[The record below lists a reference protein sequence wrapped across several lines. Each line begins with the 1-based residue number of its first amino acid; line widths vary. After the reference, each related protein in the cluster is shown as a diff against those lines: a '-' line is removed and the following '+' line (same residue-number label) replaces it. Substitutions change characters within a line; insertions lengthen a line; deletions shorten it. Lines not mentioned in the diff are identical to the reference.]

1 MKDAQL
7 GALDTVRCAN
17 FLNNDL
23 PDGCADLI
31 VADPPYFEVKGDF
44 DFQWPTFDAYLSD
57 VERWA
62 AECARL
68 LAPTGNLIWWG
79 SAARI
84 AYSQIILDR
93 HFRLLAN
100 CAWYKKEGFHQK
112 QSAETYRTF
121 RSSTERFLH
130 YESPDAPSESFSS
143 PNAKNFYAPFESVRA
158 WLHREVQALG
168 GVSCVGTALHISG
181 CAVGHWIGH
190 SQWTFPNASRVAQL
204 LKLYPPV
211 YRKEK
216 AAEFE
221 RKRGEYEAIKREYFE
236 KVRENY
242 DSHRR
247 PFFGELY
254 AFRDIITASQE
265 THITKLY
272 DFPTKKPPTLTQQLI
287 ETCSRPG
294 ALVVVPFAGS
304 GTECEAAKVSGRRF
318 IGFDTDPRA
327 AAMAQAR
334 ADAANH
340 EPTLPL

>member
-44 DFQWPTFDAYLSD
+44 DFVWPTFDAYLSD

-79 SAARI
+79 SAQRI

-93 HFRLLAN
+93 YFHLLAN
-100 CAWYKKEGFHQK
+100 CAWHKKNGVHQK
-112 QSAETYRTF
+112 QAPQRMHTF
-121 RSSTERFLH
+121 LSCTERFLH
-130 YESPDAPSESFSS
+130 YEKKDAPLDCAR
-143 PNAKNFYAPFESVRA
+143 AKNAVDFYEPFEPLRL
-158 WLHREVQALG
+158 WLKQEVQALG
-168 GVSCVGTALHISG
+168 GEACVASALHIG
-181 CAVGHWIGH
+181 VRAVCHWTCR
-190 SQWTFPNASRVAQL
+190 SQWRFPPPRRVQQL
-204 LKLYPPV
+204 LQLYPPSQ
-211 YRKEK
+211 RKDK
-216 AAEFE
+216 AAEFS
-221 RKRGEYEAIKREYFE
+221 RKSEDFE
-236 KVRENY
+236 SKL
-242 DSHRR
+242 R

-254 AFRDIITASQE
+254 NFRDIITATQE
-265 THITKLY
+265 THITRYY
-272 DFPTKKPPTLTQQLI
+272 DFPTKKPPTLTRQLI

-304 GTECEAAKVSGRRF
+304 GTECEAAKVSGRHF

-334 ADAANH
+334 ADAAYH

>member
-100 CAWYKKEGFHQK
+100 CAWYKKDGIHNRK
-112 QSAETYRTF
+112 THGAPPSF
-121 RSSTERFLH
+121 RNSSERFLH
-130 YESPDAPSESFSS
+130 YEKKESPLDRTR
-143 PNAKNFYAPFESVRA
+143 AKNAVDFYEPFESLRL
-158 WLHREVQALG
+158 WLCREIDSLG
-168 GVSCVGTALHISG
+168 GVQCVAAALHISDR
-181 CAVGHWIGH
+181 AVCHWTCR
-190 SQWTFPNASRVAQL
+190 SQWTFPPPRREQQL
-204 LKLYPPV
+204 LQLYPPLQ
-211 YRKEK
+211 RKDK
-216 AAEFE
+216 AGEFSRKREEFE
-221 RKRGEYEAIKREYFE
+221 SKLRYF
-236 KVRENY
+236 NW
-242 DSHRR
+242 
-247 PFFGELY
+247 ELY
-254 AFRDIITASQE
+254 NFRDIVTASQE
-265 THITKLY
+265 ASITKAY
-272 DFPTKKPPTLTQQLI
+272 DFPTKKPPTLTRQLI

-304 GTECEAAKVSGRRF
+304 GTECEAAKISGRHF
-318 IGFDTDPRA
+318 IAFDTDPRA

>member
-100 CAWYKKEGFHQK
+100 CAWYKKNGTHNRK
-112 QSAETYRTF
+112 PHGSILTF
-121 RSSTERFLH
+121 RSSSERFLH
-130 YESPDAPSESFSS
+130 YEKKEAPQDRAR
-143 PNAKNFYAPFESVRA
+143 AKNAVNFYEPFEPIRI
-158 WLHREVQALG
+158 WLKQEVQALG
-168 GVSCVGTALHISG
+168 GEAFVAAALHISDR
-181 CAVGHWIGH
+181 AVCHWTCRC
-190 SQWTFPNASRVAQL
+190 QWTFPPPRRVQQL
-204 LKLYPPV
+204 LQLYPPLQ
-211 YRKEK
+211 RKDK
-216 AAEFE
+216 AAEFS
-221 RKRGEYEAIKREYFE
+221 RKRADFE
-236 KVRENY
+236 SKL
-242 DSHRR
+242 R

-254 AFRDIITASQE
+254 NFRDIITATQE
-265 THITKLY
+265 THITKAY
-272 DFPTKKPPTLTQQLI
+272 DFPTKKPPTLTRQLI

-318 IGFDTDPRA
+318 IAFDTDPRA

>member
-44 DFQWPTFDAYLSD
+44 DFVWPTFDAYLSD

-68 LAPTGNLIWWG
+68 LAPSGNLIWWG
-79 SAARI
+79 SSARI

-100 CAWYKKEGFHQK
+100 CAWYKKNGIHNRK
-112 QSAETYRTF
+112 PHGAPPTF
-121 RSSTERFLH
+121 RNSSERFLH
-130 YESPDAPSESFSS
+130 YEKKESPQDRTR
-143 PNAKNFYAPFESVRA
+143 AKNAVDFYEPFEPIRL
-158 WLHREVQALG
+158 WLKQEVQALG
-168 GVSCVGTALHISG
+168 GEVCVAAALHISDR
-181 CAVGHWIGH
+181 AVCHWTCRC
-190 SQWTFPNASRVAQL
+190 QWTFPPPRRVQQL
-204 LKLYPPV
+204 LQLYPPLQG
-211 YRKEK
+211 KDK
-216 AAEFE
+216 AAEFS
-221 RKRGEYEAIKREYFE
+221 RKREEFESKLRYF
-236 KVRENY
+236 NW
-242 DSHRR
+242 
-247 PFFGELY
+247 ELY
-254 AFRDIITASQE
+254 NFRDIITAIQE
-265 THITKLY
+265 DHITKLY
-272 DFPTKKPPTLTQQLI
+272 DFPTKKPPTLTRQLI

-318 IGFDTDPRA
+318 IAFDTDPRA

>member
-100 CAWYKKEGFHQK
+100 CAWYKKDGIHNRK
-112 QSAETYRTF
+112 THGAPPSF
-121 RSSTERFLH
+121 RNSSERFLH
-130 YESPDAPSESFSS
+130 YEKKESPLDRTR
-143 PNAKNFYAPFESVRA
+143 AKNAVDFYEPFESLRL
-158 WLHREVQALG
+158 WLCREIDSLG
-168 GVSCVGTALHISG
+168 GVQCVAAALHISDR
-181 CAVGHWIGH
+181 AVCHWTCR
-190 SQWTFPNASRVAQL
+190 SQWTFPPPRREQQL
-204 LKLYPPV
+204 LQLYPPLQ
-211 YRKEK
+211 RKDK
-216 AAEFE
+216 AGEFSRKREEFE
-221 RKRGEYEAIKREYFE
+221 SKLRYF
-236 KVRENY
+236 NW
-242 DSHRR
+242 
-247 PFFGELY
+247 ELY
-254 AFRDIITASQE
+254 NFRDIITASQE
-265 THITKLY
+265 THITKFY
-272 DFPTKKPPTLTQQLI
+272 DFPTKKPPTLTRQLI

-304 GTECEAAKVSGRRF
+304 GTECEAAKISGRRF
-318 IGFDTDPRA
+318 IAFDTDPRA

>member
-23 PDGCADLI
+23 PGGCADLI

-100 CAWYKKEGFHQK
+100 CAWYKKDGIHNRK
-112 QSAETYRTF
+112 THGAPPTF
-121 RSSTERFLH
+121 RNSSERFLH
-130 YESPDAPSESFSS
+130 YEKKESPLDRTR
-143 PNAKNFYAPFESVRA
+143 AKNAVDFYEPFESLRL
-158 WLHREVQALG
+158 WLCREIDSLG
-168 GVSCVGTALHISG
+168 GVQCVAAALHISDR
-181 CAVGHWIGH
+181 AVCHWTCRC
-190 SQWTFPNASRVAQL
+190 QWTFPPPRREQQL
-204 LKLYPPV
+204 LQLYPPLQ
-211 YRKEK
+211 RKDK
-216 AAEFE
+216 AGEFSRKREEFE
-221 RKRGEYEAIKREYFE
+221 SKLRYF
-236 KVRENY
+236 NW
-242 DSHRR
+242 
-247 PFFGELY
+247 ELY
-254 AFRDIITASQE
+254 NFRDIITASQE
-265 THITKLY
+265 AHITKLY
-272 DFPTKKPPTLTQQLI
+272 DFPTKKPPTLTRQLI

-318 IGFDTDPRA
+318 VAFDTDPRA
-327 AAMAQAR
+327 AAMAQVR
-334 ADAANH
+334 ADAAIH

>member
-7 GALDTVRCAN
+7 GALNSVRCAN

-79 SAARI
+79 SAQRI

-100 CAWYKKEGFHQK
+100 CAWYKTDGMHNRR
-112 QSAETYRTF
+112 AHGNVPTF
-121 RSSTERFLH
+121 KNSSERFLL
-130 YESPDAPSESFSS
+130 YESKWAPTARTRAH
-143 PNAKNFYAPFESVRA
+143 NAVDYYEPFESLRL
-158 WLHREVQALG
+158 WLCREIDSLG
-168 GVSCVGTALHISG
+168 GAQCVAAALHIG
-181 CAVGHWIGH
+181 VRAVCHWTCR
-190 SQWTFPNASRVAQL
+190 SQWTFPPSRRVRQL
-204 LKLYPPV
+204 LQLYPPLQ
-211 YRKEK
+211 RKDK

-221 RKRGEYEAIKREYFE
+221 RKREEFEAKL
-236 KVRENY
+236 
-242 DSHRR
+242 R

-254 AFRDIITASQE
+254 NFRDIITAPQE
-265 THITKLY
+265 AHFTKLY
-272 DFPTKKPPTLTQQLI
+272 DFPTKKPPTLTRQLI

-327 AAMAQAR
+327 ATMAQAR

>member
-1 MKDAQL
+1 MKDTQL

-31 VADPPYFEVKGDF
+31 VADPPYFEVKGDS

-100 CAWYKKEGFHQK
+100 CAWYKKDGVHNK
-112 QSAETYRTF
+112 QSPKSMRTF
-121 RSSTERFLH
+121 RCGTERFLH
-130 YESPDAPSESFSS
+130 YESQAAPQNSS
-143 PNAKNFYAPFESVRA
+143 SQLKASYFYEPFEPLRL
-158 WLHREVQALG
+158 WLRREIDSLG
-168 GVSCVGTALHISG
+168 GAQCVAAALHISDR
-181 CAVGHWIGH
+181 AVAHWIGH

-221 RKRGEYEAIKREYFE
+221 EKTHEYLEKEREDH
-236 KVRENY
+236 
-242 DSHRR
+242 DSRRR

-254 AFRDIITASQE
+254 NFRDIITASQE
-265 THITKLY
+265 THITKFY
-272 DFPTKKPPTLTQQLI
+272 DFPTKKPPTLTRQLI

-304 GTECEAAKVSGRRF
+304 GTECEAAKVSGRHF

-334 ADAANH
+334 ADAANY

>member
-62 AECARL
+62 SECARL
-68 LAPTGNLIWWG
+68 LAPAGNLIWWG

-100 CAWYKKEGFHQK
+100 CVWYKKNGVHHK
-112 QSAETYRTF
+112 QTSQSLRTF

-130 YESPDAPSESFSS
+130 YEKKDAPLDRTR
-143 PNAKNFYAPFESVRA
+143 AKNAVDFYEPFEPLRL
-158 WLHREVQALG
+158 WLKQEVQALG
-168 GVSCVGTALHISG
+168 GVAFVANTLHVSYS
-181 CAVGHWIGH
+181 AVCRWTCR
-190 SQWTFPNASRVAQL
+190 SQWMFPSPRREQQL
-204 LKLYPPV
+204 LQLYPPLQ
-211 YRKEK
+211 RKDK
-216 AAEFE
+216 AVEFS
-221 RKRGEYEAIKREYFE
+221 RKRADFE
-236 KVRENY
+236 SKL
-242 DSHRR
+242 R

-254 AFRDIITASQE
+254 NFRDIITATQE
-265 THITKLY
+265 NHITKAY
-272 DFPTKKPPTLTQQLI
+272 NFPTKKPPTLTRQLI

-318 IGFDTDPRA
+318 IAFDTDPRA

>member
-31 VADPPYFEVKGDF
+31 VSDPPYFEVKGDF

-68 LAPTGNLIWWG
+68 LAPTGNLIWGG

-100 CAWYKKEGFHQK
+100 CAWYKKDGVHNK
-112 QSAETYRTF
+112 QSPKSLRTF
-121 RSSTERFLH
+121 RCGTERFLH
-130 YESPDAPSESFSS
+130 YESLAAPKNSS
-143 PNAKNFYAPFESVRA
+143 SQPKASYFYEPFEPLRL
-158 WLHREVQALG
+158 WLRREIDSLG
-168 GVSCVGTALHISG
+168 GAQCVAAALHISDRSV
-181 CAVGHWIGH
+181 CHWTCR
-190 SQWTFPNASRVAQL
+190 SQWTFPNAARVNQL
-204 LKLYPPV
+204 LELYARP
-211 YRKEK
+211 YRTEK

-221 RKRGEYEAIKREYFE
+221 RKRVEFEEKTHEYLE
-236 KVRENY
+236 KDRENL

-254 AFRDIITASQE
+254 NFRDIITASQE

-272 DFPTKKPPTLTQQLI
+272 DFPTKKPPTLTRQLI

-304 GTECEAAKVSGRRF
+304 GTECEAAKVSDRHF
-318 IGFDTDPRA
+318 IAFDTDPRA